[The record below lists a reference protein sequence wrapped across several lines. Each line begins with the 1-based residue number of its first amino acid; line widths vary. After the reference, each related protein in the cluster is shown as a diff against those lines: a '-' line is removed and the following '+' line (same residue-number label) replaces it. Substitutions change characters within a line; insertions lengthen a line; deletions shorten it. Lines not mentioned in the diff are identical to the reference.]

1 MPGLTACPWSEAL
14 SQAHVARPSIV
25 QVSSWNTTTQ
35 KPSLPPFSWQ
45 ANLLISPRARI
56 TASELRGRVSKPDTV
71 PTMSNNLPQL
81 RVAVVGATGM
91 VGRTMLKVLEKR
103 GFPVGT
109 LIPVASARSVGKQV
123 EFSGEHVEVVD
134 LDTAL
139 AQKPHV
145 ALFSAGGALSL
156 EWAPKFAA
164 AGTTVVDNS
173 SAWRMSDDHKLVVPE
188 VNGDVVG
195 AEDLILANPNCTTMQ
210 LVMCLKPI
218 HDKWGIDRGVVST
231 YQSVTGTGQAAVDQL
246 NGERAGLDPERVY
259 PHAIDQNCLPHCDVF
274 LDNGYT
280 KEEMK
285 VHQETKKILGD
296 PSIGLSCTAVRVP
309 VLGGSQRVGVFGTG
323 ERRGFGRG
331 ARCVVGVPGRGCARR
346 PARQRLPHAPPC
358 PRGG

>member
-1 MPGLTACPWSEAL
+1 M
-14 SQAHVARPSIV
+14 
-25 QVSSWNTTTQ
+25 
-35 KPSLPPFSWQ
+35 
-45 ANLLISPRARI
+45 
-56 TASELRGRVSKPDTV
+56 
-71 PTMSNNLPQL
+71 
-81 RVAVVGATGM
+81 
-91 VGRTMLKVLEKR
+91 
-103 GFPVGT
+103 
-109 LIPVASARSVGKQV
+109 
-123 EFSGEHVEVVD
+123 
-134 LDTAL
+134 
-139 AQKPHV
+139 
-145 ALFSAGGALSL
+145 

-188 VNGDVVG
+188 VNGEVVG

-218 HDKWGIDRGVVST
+218 HDKWGIERGVVST

-309 VLGGSQRVGVFGTG
+309 VFGGHSESVYLELASDVIA
-323 ERRGFGRG
+323 RRSACGM
-331 ARCVVGVPGRGCARR
+331 VGVPWRGRARR
-346 PARQRLPHAPPC
+346 PAQTTSTPCHAMPKGRTSLWAGC
-358 PRGG
+358 ERT